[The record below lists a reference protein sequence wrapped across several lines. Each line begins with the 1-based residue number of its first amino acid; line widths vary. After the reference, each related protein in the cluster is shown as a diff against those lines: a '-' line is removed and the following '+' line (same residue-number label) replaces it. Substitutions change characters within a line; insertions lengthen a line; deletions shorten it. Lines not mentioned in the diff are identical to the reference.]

1 MKTVNVR
8 DDDPTLSALL
18 RDLDAGEEVV
28 LARDGL
34 PVARLVRLPR
44 PMSRKGLYGFAKDQV
59 TVPDSFFDP
68 LPEEE
73 LRAWEGGPIF
83 PGGDK

>member
-18 RDLDAGEEVV
+18 RDLEAGEEVV

-34 PVARLVRLPR
+34 PVAKLVHLPR
-44 PMSRKGLYGFAKDQV
+44 PMSRKGLYGFAKEQLNLAADAFTTRRRDQ
-59 TVPDSFFDP
+59 
-68 LPEEE
+68 
-73 LRAWEGGPIF
+73 G
-83 PGGDK
+83 